1 MKCYLRIISLVLL
14 GVNTSRGQD
23 TTGTAMPSSFHVL
36 GITIGF
42 NQVKEE
48 NLHPRVHTG
57 FITSLSY
64 GHRRIGERYQDFRFA
79 LGFSRIL
86 ATPEDVT
93 KSANALITSTYSYCF
108 QVIDEPSIAY
118 YIGPEAKL
126 AYSVFFYPNWDDSHL
141 YWGNSLSLGISNAV
155 LYSFQND
162 TRLFSTL
169 SISLLS
175 LYSRPEILRLYKIDD
190 TSFGGIV
197 SNIHKDM
204 TFGFVTTA
212 FSLHWDIEYQ
222 FPVFQTKTEAL
233 FYSIDYAHIAE
244 GNALP
249 FSQLFH
255 QLGLRIFL

>member
-1 MKCYLRIISLVLL
+1 MNHYLRIISLVLL
-14 GVNTSRGQD
+14 GVDVSRGQD
-23 TTGTAMPSSFHVL
+23 TTGMAMPVSFHVL
-36 GITIGF
+36 GITIGV

-48 NLHPRVHTG
+48 NLLPRVHTG

-64 GHRRIGERYQDFRFA
+64 GYRRIGERYQDFRFA

-93 KSANALITSTYSYCF
+93 KSANATITSTYSYCF
-108 QVIDEPSIAY
+108 QAIDGPSITY
-118 YIGPEAKL
+118 YVGPEAKI
-126 AYSVFFYPNWDDSHL
+126 AYSIFLYPNWDDSHL
-141 YWGNSLSLGISNAV
+141 YWGNSFSLGISNV
-155 LYSFQND
+155 VFYSFPND
-162 TRLFSTL
+162 TRLFSTF

-175 LYSRPEILRLYKIDD
+175 LYSRPETLRLYKIDD
-190 TSFGGIV
+190 ISFGGVV
-197 SNIHKDM
+197 SNVHKDL
-204 TFGFVTTA
+204 TLGFVTTA

-233 FYSIDYAHIAE
+233 FYSIDYTHIAE

-255 QLGLRIFL
+255 QLGLRLFL